1 MSRYSVTHVEQVY
14 QDVRRYC
21 RERNIA
27 TLDEAELKR
36 AVEGLPDWNLSAK
49 EKRMLEVKS
58 KYLGL

>member
-1 MSRYSVTHVEQVY
+1 MHVEQVY

-36 AVEGLPDWNLSAK
+36 AVEGLPDWNLSVK